1 MNYQKAIFVVAAFGV
16 ALTAPLAL
24 AQKPPAPPPSP
35 RPTPAPQ
42 PSAPT
47 SIPPTA
53 PFPNSDPTQ
62 PYGDRVLAIRGRI
75 ATNDGTLIPYDAI
88 VERVCNNR
96 VKQQAHVST
105 HGDFSME
112 LGPNSDSFV
121 DASGEGTSRDAR
133 AANNSIMGIPRR
145 ELMNCEIRASVVG
158 FRSGSIDLVGLT
170 PSASTI
176 DVGAIVVHR
185 TAKPKEPT
193 LSATIYKAPPNA
205 RKAFEKGLDA
215 ERKDQ
220 LTTAIKYFEQAVETY
235 PKFTNAWFALGTVL
249 QRQDQVDA
257 ARKAYLQATAID
269 SKFLP
274 PYFSLASMAYKEN
287 NWTEVLILTGHILD
301 LDPMNHV
308 SGYILDLD
316 PVDYAE
322 AYFYNA
328 AANLNLNRF
337 EDAEKSALKAER
349 LDLRTRFPQLHLLLA
364 RILARK
370 NNYASAISE
379 IQAYLDLVP
388 NAGDAAP
395 VRKWMAELKKRN
407 ASEVANEK
415 PDRK

>member
-1 MNYQKAIFVVAAFGV
+1 MNYQKPIFVVAVFGV
-16 ALTAPLAL
+16 ALMAPLAL
-24 AQKPPAPPPSP
+24 AQKPPAPPPTP
-35 RPTPAPQ
+35 RPSPTPQ

-47 SIPPTA
+47 SIPSTV

-62 PYGDRVLAIRGRI
+62 PYGDRVLVIRGRI

-88 VERVCNNR
+88 VERVCNNK

-105 HGDFSME
+105 HGDFNMD
-112 LGPNSDSFV
+112 LGSNSDSFV
-121 DASGEGTSRDAR
+121 DASGEGTSREAR
-133 AANNSIMGIPRR
+133 AGNNSIMGIPRR
-145 ELMNCEIRASVVG
+145 ELMNCEIRASVAG

-185 TAKPKEPT
+185 TAKLKELT
-193 LSATIYKAPPNA
+193 LSATVYKAPPNA

-220 LTTAIKYFEQAVETY
+220 LGTAIKYFEQAAEIY
-235 PKFTNAWFALGTVL
+235 PRFTNAWFALGTVL
-249 QRQDQVDA
+249 QKQDQVDA
-257 ARKAYLQATAID
+257 ARKAYLQATSID

-287 NWTEVLILTGHILD
+287 NWPEVLILTSHILD
-301 LDPMNHV
+301 LDSMNHV

-316 PVDYAE
+316 PMDYTE

-328 AANLNLNRF
+328 AANFSLNRF

-349 LDLRTRFPQLHLLLA
+349 LDLRSRFPQLHLLLA
-364 RILARK
+364 RIFARK
-370 NNYASAISE
+370 NNYATAISE

-395 VRKWMAELKKRN
+395 ARKWMAELKKRN

-415 PDRK
+415 PDQK